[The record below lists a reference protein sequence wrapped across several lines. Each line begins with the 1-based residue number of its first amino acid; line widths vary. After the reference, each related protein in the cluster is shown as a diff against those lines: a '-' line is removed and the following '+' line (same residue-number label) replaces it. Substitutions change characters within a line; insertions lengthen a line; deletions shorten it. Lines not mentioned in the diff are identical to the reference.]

1 MRLKG
6 LVIMTTELCRTVE
19 LTSKKWLTEGQP
31 ACYPIIPEKSCL
43 LYKECLYHCPAW
55 SNTDTISDI
64 TILFSYMWQFC
75 EDPRWFHHMLQ
86 SLLRLKLRVA
96 EFPIRVR
103 FKCTCRCRRY
113 SSMYKDVS
121 FVPRHSPRTMP
132 ERWVR
137 NKARSMRV
145 LLLNWRF
152 FFINTTLIKWRCDQ
166 NTGWSHLRFLHERC
180 FIWVWVLCNNVILF
194 LWLVL
199 RCCIGYQARPSLF
212 PGGWELHCRIS
223 VRLPIHNFWPTHPI
237 SL

>member
-1 MRLKG
+1 MGLICCLGDFIVPRTHEIVLYPGVAMRLKG

-152 FFINTTLIKWRCDQ
+152 FLSIR
-166 NTGWSHLRFLHERC
+166 
-180 FIWVWVLCNNVILF
+180 
-194 LWLVL
+194 
-199 RCCIGYQARPSLF
+199 
-212 PGGWELHCRIS
+212 
-223 VRLPIHNFWPTHPI
+223 RL
-237 SL
+237 